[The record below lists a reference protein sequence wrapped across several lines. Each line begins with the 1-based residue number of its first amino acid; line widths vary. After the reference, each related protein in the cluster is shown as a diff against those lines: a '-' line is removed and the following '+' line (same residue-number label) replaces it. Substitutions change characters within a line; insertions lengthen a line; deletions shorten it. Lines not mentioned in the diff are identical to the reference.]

1 MDKVL
6 RQIKAQLAILNAFS
20 DFYFSLHET
29 VFQFQVPYVYF
40 KYLKS
45 WSLKDGQS
53 RNILN
58 NRSRIQLSRSLCP
71 DKILLLLILCAVHE
85 VYATSINT
93 SPTCCVPYKVQ
104 LLETRAA

>member
-20 DFYFSLHET
+20 DLYFSLHET

-58 NRSRIQLSRSLCP
+58 NRRSRIQLSRSLCP
-71 DKILLLLILCAVHE
+71 DKIIL
-85 VYATSINT
+85 
-93 SPTCCVPYKVQ
+93 
-104 LLETRAA
+104 